1 MENYTR
7 NNNNAG
13 WESQMIY
20 AQRERE
26 RVIREQQANQK
37 PEVEKPAT
45 KNHNKKK
52 TYKNLKKNMAKVAI
66 GLALAGGFKSLYDH
80 NEATSTVNDSVREVK
95 DLQDTST
102 DHLDTK
108 PDQIEN
114 YELISDANLDE
125 RYIVE
130 LEPGDAIRT
139 NDEDYTDSYNFEFNP
154 KHNAL
159 AQNTGDDSQFF
170 SVEGPVYK
178 TPNGRIA
185 VLNENLKETID
196 GEKTGIKFELDDEY
210 SVIDV
215 SPSDIKMAPSPTNP
229 LPPER

>member
-13 WESQMIY
+13 WEAQMIY

-26 RVIREQQANQK
+26 RVLREQQANT
-37 PEVEKPAT
+37 VEKPVA
-45 KNHNKKK
+45 KNYNQQPSHKKLM
-52 TYKNLKKNMAKVAI
+52 KNLAKVA
-66 GLALAGGFKSLYDH
+66 LVASLAGGLKITHDQIE
-80 NEATSTVNDSVREVK
+80 NNTTVNDSVREVK

-102 DHLDTK
+102 DHLDTE

-114 YELISDANLDE
+114 YELISDTNSDE
-125 RYIVE
+125 RDIVE

-159 AQNTGDDSQFF
+159 AQNTGDDSKFF

-196 GEKTGIKFELDDEY
+196 GEKTGIKFELDDKY

-215 SPSDIKMAPSPTNP
+215 SPDDIKMAPSPTNP

>member
-26 RVIREQQANQK
+26 RVLREQQANT
-37 PEVEKPAT
+37 VEKPVA
-45 KNHNKKK
+45 KNYNQQPSRKKLM
-52 TYKNLKKNMAKVAI
+52 KNLAKVA
-66 GLALAGGFKSLYDH
+66 LVTSLAGGLKITHDQIE
-80 NEATSTVNDSVREVK
+80 NNTTVNDSVREVK
-95 DLQDTST
+95 GLQDTST

-114 YELISDANLDE
+114 YELISDANSDE

-159 AQNTGDDSQFF
+159 AQNTGNDSQFF

-196 GEKTGIKFELDDEY
+196 GEKTGIKFEELDDKY

-215 SPSDIKMAPSPTNP
+215 SPRDVKMAPSPTNP